1 MIKQLIRTSI
11 TSFAAVCTLA
21 ACTSLHVKYDV
32 NSELIQSVHC
42 RTFAWAGSFHGGSP
56 LRQSIANPVNEER
69 LRNAIAVRMQA
80 NGIQPVTGDADC
92 LVGYGIG
99 ANTVVE
105 GAYPVGWGWGY
116 PYGPGWYG
124 YGGPYVYHEGV
135 IGIDVYDARSRKP
148 LWHATVNQSLH
159 GTSGA
164 EAEKRINRAVD
175 AIFAKH
181 PI

>member
-1 MIKQLIRTSI
+1 MIKHLIRTCATALS
-11 TSFAAVCTLA
+11 AVCALA

-32 NSELIQSVHC
+32 NSALLQSVHC
-42 RTFAWAGSFHGGSP
+42 RTFAWAGSFNGSSP
-56 LRQSIANPVNEER
+56 LRQSIANPLNEDR
-69 LRNAIAVRMQA
+69 LRNAIAGRMVA
-80 NGIQPVTGDADC
+80 AGIQPVTADADC

-105 GAYPVGWGWGY
+105 GAYPVAWGWGY

-124 YGGPYVYHEGV
+124 GPYVYHEGV
-135 IGIDVYDARSRKP
+135 IGVDVYDARSRKP
-148 LWHATVNQSLH
+148 LWHATVNQSL
-159 GTSGA
+159 SGVSGP
-164 EAEKRINRAVD
+164 EAEKRIDRAVE